1 MRITILE
8 EFRNNFNSY
17 LDTVPEAN
25 KPNLIINE
33 IKEIQNFIKFDQN
46 KYQRNKLDKY
56 NLLSPKP
63 FHIFE
68 ISIHSSYR
76 VSFNKAFNDYNI
88 LGKIE
93 VLADIENS
101 NIRDVTIQ
109 AYEFV
114 KYYDFLNDLII
125 ERSSKTQ
132 QKKSGL
138 SHKQKM
144 LALHYLGLDLSKFE
158 NTNSAKILSQILDLD
173 YDNTRK
179 YLSYLATGKNEVRTK
194 KNLETLVNIFDV
206 QGFENI
212 TNTIKKD
219 IEKF

>member
-1 MRITILE
+1 MKITTLE
-8 EFRNNFNSY
+8 ELILKFNSE
-17 LDTVPEAN
+17 LTKIPDSN
-25 KPNLIINE
+25 KLIFIDNE
-33 IKEIQNFIKFDQN
+33 IKEIDSLLKSKRAVKDRMDPYGFLTPIPMRVFDIRINPNYIQQFSN
-46 KYQRNKLDKY
+46 
-56 NLLSPKP
+56 
-63 FHIFE
+63 
-68 ISIHSSYR
+68 
-76 VSFNKAFNDYNI
+76 AFNDYYFYEK
-88 LGKIE
+88 L
-93 VLADIENS
+93 VDIETIQNS
-101 NIRDVTIQ
+101 DSKDIIFQ

-114 KYYDFLNDLII
+114 KYYKWLKQQIM
-125 ERSSKTQ
+125 ESSAKTQ

-144 LALHYLGLDLSKFE
+144 LALHYLGLDLNKFE

-194 KNLETLVNIFDV
+194 KNLEILVNIFDI